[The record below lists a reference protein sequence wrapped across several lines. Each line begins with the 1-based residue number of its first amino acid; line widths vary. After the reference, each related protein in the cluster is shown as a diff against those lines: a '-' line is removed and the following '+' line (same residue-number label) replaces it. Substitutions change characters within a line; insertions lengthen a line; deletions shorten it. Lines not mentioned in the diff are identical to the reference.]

1 MKLHKIYEVM
11 MPEARNA
18 TKALMQLESVQHV
31 PAQDEPL
38 EYGLEEDRVRLL
50 TNDAS
55 NVHNE
60 QHESKHAR
68 QQALHEQAAHHTMH
82 HDTDMQ
88 ALILRLGLSLE
99 ALFA

>member
-18 TKALMQLESVQHV
+18 TKAPMQLESVKHV
-31 PAQDEPL
+31 HAQDEPL

-55 NVHNE
+55 NVQIEPHENSNE
-60 QHESKHAR
+60 
-68 QQALHEQAAHHTMH
+68 
-82 HDTDMQ
+82 
-88 ALILRLGLSLE
+88 
-99 ALFA
+99 